1 MSLYPC
7 DVCKRRVP
15 GALESA
21 RVTVLSGSAKY
32 SRRMRLCAQH
42 LTGLLEHEL
51 FEWEA
56 VGDEGPVSDEMVCRS
71 SGHASDK
78 PDGSCSGFAWAYRRG
93 QPPLE
98 LYSPLCEAH
107 ALELINARALR
118 EEPILV

>member
-21 RVTVLSGSAKY
+21 RITVLSGPAKY
-32 SRRMRLCAQH
+32 SRRLRLCAEH
-42 LTGLLEHEL
+42 LRGLLVNEL
-51 FEWEA
+51 LGWEA
-56 VGDEGPVSDEMVCRS
+56 IGDEGPLSDETVCVS
-71 SGHASDK
+71 
-78 PDGSCSGFAWAYRRG
+78 PDHIGPRVEGPCSGFAWAYRRG
-93 QPPLE
+93 EPPLE

>member
-7 DVCKRRVP
+7 EDCQHRVP

-21 RVTVLSGSAKY
+21 RLTVLSGNAKY

-42 LTGLLEHEL
+42 LSQVLATNCGG
-51 FEWEA
+51 WEPI
-56 VGDEGPVSDEMVCRS
+56 GDEGPLSDSSLCGASEHGVSR
-71 SGHASDK
+71 
-78 PDGSCSGFAWAYRRG
+78 PDGPCSGFAWAYRRG
-93 QPPLE
+93 EPPLE
-98 LYSPLCEAH
+98 LYASLCEAH

>member
-1 MSLYPC
+1 VSLYPC
-7 DVCKRRVP
+7 EDCKRRVP

-42 LTGLLEHEL
+42 LNGLLENGL
-51 FEWEA
+51 LGWEA
-56 VGDEGPVSDEMVCRS
+56 IGDEGPVSDSSVCRS
-71 SGHASDK
+71 PGHTAAGE
-78 PDGSCSGFAWAYRRG
+78 DGPCSGFAWAYRRG
-93 QPPLE
+93 EAPLE
-98 LYSPLCEAH
+98 LYAPLCEAH

>member
-1 MSLYPC
+1 M
-7 DVCKRRVP
+7 CKRRVP

-21 RVTVLSGSAKY
+21 RITVLSGNAKY

-42 LTGLLEHEL
+42 LVQVLNSDLSQ
-51 FEWEA
+51 WETI
-56 VGDEGPVSDEMVCRS
+56 GDEGPVSDEALCGAP
-71 SGHASDK
+71 GHDRPG
-78 PDGSCSGFAWAYRRG
+78 PDGPCSGFAWAYRRG
-93 QPPLE
+93 EPPLE